1 MQTYPPLLI
10 VGLVRA
16 ACEKPRPCADQ
27 PHLRD
32 GRARG
37 ESGAAQYQEDNAAD
51 GNSIVVMNADGT
63 HRAASQRLRPGTAI
77 PRGPLMAAAAP

>member
-1 MQTYPPLLI
+1 MQTYPPRLI

-16 ACEKPRPCADQ
+16 ACEKPRPGADQ

-32 GRARG
+32 GRARD
-37 ESGAAQYQEDNAAD
+37 ESGAAQHQDNAAD
-51 GNSIVVMNADGT
+51 GNSIVVMNTDGT